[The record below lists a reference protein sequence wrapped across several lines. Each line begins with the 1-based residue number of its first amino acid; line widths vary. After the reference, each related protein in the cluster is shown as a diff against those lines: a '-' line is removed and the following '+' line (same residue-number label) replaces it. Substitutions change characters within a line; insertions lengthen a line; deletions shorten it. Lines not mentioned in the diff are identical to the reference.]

1 MNKQLLIRNCMLAT
15 FFNDGYNATK
25 ILEHVDILIEN
36 GKILS
41 IDHGIE
47 APKAQV
53 IDATGKLAVPGFV
66 NGWHRAVASLVSKS
80 IAADVKCTRF
90 GDTPLYFRVNPF
102 VNIAQEV
109 LTDEQL
115 KDLLRLSLYQTIESG
130 TTSVLEYCS
139 VRELPLYL
147 ELCEEL
153 GMRTVAC
160 PALMSRKR
168 LPEMDAWG
176 NCCNELE
183 TVDEAEMIAWN
194 KEQVL
199 ATKGKLA
206 SAGIGLSSVETASE
220 SLMREAGKAAFALD
234 CTLMVAANETKQ
246 ERETCLERYA
256 MTPVQVLHKNHVL
269 HRKTVVGGNQ
279 YAEKADR
286 ITLRSGTAAAAL
298 CPVQSLHD
306 AQVAPFLDHQY
317 DGIEILVG
325 SGTATADMTR
335 QVQAL
340 TLAGKLERRL
350 RHQMRAQKTF
360 FAVTTGGAQAAS
372 LPVGEL
378 EEGCP
383 ADFMLVNLANP
394 HYHPFT
400 MPITDLIYETAPSDI
415 TEVIV
420 NGRVLKENGR
430 VLGMDADEVVC
441 RAEQAM
447 EAIWTHARETGVL

>member
-36 GKILS
+36 GKILC

-109 LTDEQL
+109 LTDAQL

-430 VLGMDADEVVC
+430 VLGMDADDVVC